1 MRRIGM
7 PGGLNFP
14 YEIKWDGGEAIVYA
28 EGEAQAI
35 RIFKTSTL
43 FSNQATFSIRL
54 MSDNE

>member
-1 MRRIGM
+1 M